1 MPNTAAGGKAQVF
14 INRRIVVSIA
24 MAHIATYASALRA
37 QPARATMPR
46 VGVLSFRSPPTG
58 VDPDPIAGFLRGM
71 RDLGYVDG
79 RNIVLDYRYADGR
92 PDRLATLVTELVQ
105 SKVDVILAGGPV
117 PLQFARKATSTIPI
131 VAISGSDPV
140 REGWAKTLARPGGNV
155 TGVQVTFLELAAKQ
169 LEILKTAVPELE
181 RVAVLLAPAE
191 LSDPS
196 VEAGARALGLQLIML
211 EVRTPDDF
219 ERAFK
224 VAAESRAQGLYAIA
238 TNSIVAHR
246 TKLAELA
253 VTHRLPSIS
262 ELTLLANAGFLLSY
276 GADLDA
282 LGLRAATYVDKVL
295 KGERP
300 GDMAIELPALFELV
314 VNRKTA
320 RALGM
325 TMPQAILMRATRV
338 VE

>member
-1 MPNTAAGGKAQVF
+1 MF
-14 INRRIVVSIA
+14 MNRRFVVSIA
-24 MAHIATYASALRA
+24 MAHLASRASVLRA
-37 QPARATMPR
+37 QPARVAMPR
-46 VGVLSFRSPPTG
+46 IGVLSFRSPPSG
-58 VDPDPIAGFLRGM
+58 VDPDPIAGFRRGM

-79 RNIVLDYRYADGR
+79 RNIVLDHRYADGQ
-92 PDRLATLVTELVQ
+92 PDRLATLVAELVQ

-140 REGWAKTLARPGGNV
+140 REGWAQTLARPGGNV

-181 RVAVLLAPAE
+181 RVAVLVAPAE
-191 LSDPS
+191 LNDPD

-211 EVRTPDDF
+211 GVRGPDDF

-224 VAAESRAQGLYAIA
+224 EAASSRAQGLYAIA
-238 TNSIVAHR
+238 TNTIVAHR

-253 VTHRLPSIS
+253 VTYRLPSIS

-276 GADLDA
+276 GADLEA

-300 GDMAIELPALFELV
+300 GDMAIERPAVFELV
-314 VNRKTA
+314 INRKTA

-325 TMPQAILMRATRV
+325 TMPQSILMRATRV
-338 VE
+338 IE

>member
-1 MPNTAAGGKAQVF
+1 MF
-14 INRRIVVSIA
+14 MNRRIVIVSIA
-24 MAHIATYASALRA
+24 MAHIASGASALRA

-46 VGVLSFRSPPTG
+46 IGVLSFRSPPPG
-58 VDPDPIAGFLRGM
+58 VDPDPIAGFRRGM
-71 RDLGYVDG
+71 RNLGYVDG
-79 RNIVLDYRYADGR
+79 RNIVLDYRYADGQ

-140 REGWAKTLARPGGNV
+140 REGWAQTLARPGGNV
-155 TGVQVTFLELAAKQ
+155 TGVQVTFLALAAKQ
-169 LEILKTAVPELE
+169 LEILKTAVPKLE
-181 RVAVLLAPAE
+181 RVAVLLAPTE
-191 LSDPS
+191 LSDPG

-211 EVRTPDDF
+211 EVSGPDDF

-224 VAAESRAQGLYAIA
+224 HAASSRAQGLYAIA
-238 TNSIVAHR
+238 TNTIVAHR

-253 VTHRLPSIS
+253 VNYQLPSIS

-300 GDMAIELPALFELV
+300 SDMAIELPAVFELV
-314 VNRKTA
+314 INSKTA
-320 RALGM
+320 KALGM
-325 TMPQAILMRATRV
+325 SMPLSILMRATRV
-338 VE
+338 IE